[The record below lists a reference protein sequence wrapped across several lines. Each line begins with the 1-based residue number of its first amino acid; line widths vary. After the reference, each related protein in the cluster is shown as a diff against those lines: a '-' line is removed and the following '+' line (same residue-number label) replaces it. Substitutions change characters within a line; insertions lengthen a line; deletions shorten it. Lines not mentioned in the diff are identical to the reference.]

1 MYYGF
6 HTFSIPYGG
15 RVYLITGATGTV
27 GRPLLA
33 ELHGQA
39 VRAVTRDPSRLPGAV
54 AAPDVTGVTALFL
67 HPRAVGLGAA
77 DLLARAK
84 AAGVR
89 RVVVLSA
96 VNVDDPLDEQPSRC
110 NGDRNTEVEAA
121 AIGSGLEWVSLR
133 AAYFAINA
141 AWSWAP
147 QLRAGD
153 VVRAPFPRAAEA
165 PVDPRDLAA
174 VAARALVAD
183 DYVGRKLVLTGPE
196 SLTQEEMVATI
207 GRVLGRDVRFDPVP
221 AAVAAARMVEHGHR
235 PEFVAALMA
244 RYERENGRPAHVS
257 GDVEKVLGR
266 PARSFADW
274 VADHTDLFG
283 RTS

>member
-1 MYYGF
+1 M
-6 HTFSIPYGG
+6 
-15 RVYLITGATGTV
+15 YLITGATGTV

-33 ELHGQA
+33 ELHDHA

-54 AAPDVTGVTALFL
+54 TEPDFTDVTALFL

-77 DLLARAK
+77 DLLARAR

-96 VNVDDPLDEQPSRC
+96 INVDDPLDEQPSRF

-133 AAYFAINA
+133 AAYFAINTA
-141 AWSWAP
+141 YSWGP

-153 VVRAPFPRAAEA
+153 VVRAPFPQAAEA

-183 DYVGRKLVLTGPE
+183 DFVGRKLVLTGPE
-196 SLTQEEMVATI
+196 SLTQKEMVTTI
-207 GRVLGRDVRFDPVP
+207 GRVLDRNVRFEPVP
-221 AAVAAARMVEHGHR
+221 AQIAAAGMVKHGHR

-266 PARSFADW
+266 SARPFADW
-274 VADHTDLFG
+274 VTDHAALFA
-283 RTS
+283 RTP

>member
-1 MYYGF
+1 M
-6 HTFSIPYGG
+6 
-15 RVYLITGATGTV
+15 YLITGATGTV

-54 AAPDVTGVTALFL
+54 TEPDFTGVTALFL

-96 VNVDDPLDEQPSRC
+96 MNVDDPLDEQPSRF
-110 NGDRNTEVEAA
+110 NGDRNKEVEAA

-133 AAYFAINA
+133 AGYFAINT
-141 AWSWAP
+141 AWSWGP
-147 QLRAGD
+147 QIRVGD
-153 VVRAPFPRAAEA
+153 VVRAPFPHVAEA

-174 VAARALVAD
+174 VAARALVD
-183 DYVGRKLVLTGPE
+183 DDLVGRRLVLTGPE
-196 SLTQEEMVATI
+196 SLTHERLVATI
-207 GRVLGRDVRFDPVP
+207 GRVLGRELRYSEVP
-221 AAVAAARMVEHGHR
+221 ASVAAAGMVAHGQR

-266 PARSFADW
+266 PARTFADW
-274 VADHTDLFG
+274 VADHAEYF
-283 RTS
+283 R

>member
-1 MYYGF
+1 M
-6 HTFSIPYGG
+6 
-15 RVYLITGATGTV
+15 YLITGATGTV

-33 ELHGQA
+33 ELRGHA

-54 AAPDVTGVTALFL
+54 SEPDVTGVTAMFL

-96 VNVDDPLDEQPSRC
+96 MNVDDPPDEQPSRF
-110 NGDRNTEVEAA
+110 NGDRNKEVEAA

-133 AAYFAINA
+133 AGYFAINT
-141 AWSWAP
+141 AWSWGP

-153 VVRAPFPRAAEA
+153 VVRAPFPRMAEA

-174 VAARALVAD
+174 VAARALVD
-183 DYVGRKLVLTGPE
+183 DDLAGRKLVLTGPE
-196 SLTQEEMVATI
+196 SLTHEQLVATI
-207 GRVLGRDVRFDPVP
+207 GRVLGRELRLSEVP
-221 AAVAAARMVEHGHR
+221 ASAAVAGMIEHGQR

-266 PARSFADW
+266 PARTFADW
-274 VADHTDLFG
+274 VADHVEYF
-283 RTS
+283 R

>member
-1 MYYGF
+1 M
-6 HTFSIPYGG
+6 
-15 RVYLITGATGTV
+15 YLITGATGTV
-27 GRPLLA
+27 GRPLLE

-39 VRAVTRDPSRLPGAV
+39 VRPVTRDPSGLPGAV
-54 AAPDVTGVTALFL
+54 DFTDVTTLFL

-77 DLLARAK
+77 ELLARAK

-96 VNVDDPLDEQPSRC
+96 VNVDDPLDEQPSRF

-133 AAYFAINA
+133 AAYFAINTA
-141 AWSWAP
+141 YSWGP

-153 VVRAPFPRAAEA
+153 VVRAPFPLAAEA

-174 VAARALVAD
+174 VAARALAD
-183 DYVGRKLVLTGPE
+183 DELTGRKLVLTGPE

-207 GRVLGRDVRFDPVP
+207 GRVLGRDVRFEPVP
-221 AAVAAARMVEHGHR
+221 AEVAATGMARQGHR
-235 PEFVAALMA
+235 PEFVAALLA
-244 RYERENGRPAHVS
+244 RYDRENGRPAHVS

-266 PARSFADW
+266 PARTFADW
-274 VADHTDLFG
+274 VADHADLFA
-283 RTS
+283 RTP

>member
-1 MYYGF
+1 
-6 HTFSIPYGG
+6 
-15 RVYLITGATGTV
+15 VYLITGATGTV

-33 ELHGQA
+33 ELRDHP

-54 AAPDVTGVTALFL
+54 AEPDFTDVTAVFL

-96 VNVDDPLDEQPSRC
+96 VNVDDPLDEQPSRF

-133 AAYFAINA
+133 AAYFTINT
-141 AWSWAP
+141 AWSWGP

-153 VVRAPFPRAAEA
+153 VVRAPYPRMAEA

-174 VAARALVAD
+174 VAARALTAD
-183 DYVGRKLVLTGPE
+183 DYVGHKLVLTGPE
-196 SLTQEEMVATI
+196 SLTQEDMVATI
-207 GRVLGRDVRFDPVP
+207 GRALGRDVRFEPVP
-221 AAVAAARMVEHGHR
+221 AAIAAAGMVKHGHR

-244 RYERENGRPAHVS
+244 RFERESGRPAHVS

-266 PARSFADW
+266 PARSLADW
-274 VADHTDLFG
+274 VADHADMFG

>member
-1 MYYGF
+1 M
-6 HTFSIPYGG
+6 
-15 RVYLITGATGTV
+15 YLITGATGTV

-33 ELHGQA
+33 ELHGHA

-54 AAPDVTGVTALFL
+54 AEPDFTDVTAVFL

-96 VNVDDPLDEQPSRC
+96 ANVDDPFDEQPSRF
-110 NGDRNTEVEAA
+110 NGDRNKEVEAA

-133 AAYFAINA
+133 VSYFAINT
-141 AWSWAP
+141 AWSWGP
-147 QLRAGD
+147 QIRVGD
-153 VVRAPFPRAAEA
+153 VVRAPFPHMAEA

-174 VAARALVAD
+174 VAARALVD
-183 DYVGRKLVLTGPE
+183 DDLVGRKLVLTGPE
-196 SLTQEEMVATI
+196 SLTHEQLVATI
-207 GRVLGRDVRFDPVP
+207 GRVLGRELRFSEVP
-221 AAVAAARMVEHGHR
+221 APAAAAGMVAHGQR

-266 PARSFADW
+266 PARAFADW
-274 VADHTDLFG
+274 VADHAEYF
-283 RTS
+283 R

>member
-1 MYYGF
+1 MYYDF

-15 RVYLITGATGTV
+15 RVYLITGATGTI

-54 AAPDVTGVTALFL
+54 AEPDVTGVTALFL
-67 HPRAVGLGAA
+67 HPRAVGLGAT

-96 VNVDDPLDEQPSRC
+96 TNVDDPLDDQPSRF
-110 NGDRNTEVEAA
+110 NGDRNKEVEAA
-121 AIGSGLEWVSLR
+121 AIGSGLEWVRLR
-133 AAYFAINA
+133 AGYFAINTV
-141 AWSWAP
+141 WSWGP
-147 QLRAGD
+147 QIRVGD
-153 VVRAPFPRAAEA
+153 VVRAPFPHMAEA

-174 VAARALVAD
+174 VAARALVD
-183 DYVGRKLVLTGPE
+183 DDLVGRKLVLTGPE
-196 SLTQEEMVATI
+196 SLTHEQLVATI
-207 GRVLGRDVRFDPVP
+207 GRMLGRELRYSEVP
-221 AAVAAARMVEHGHR
+221 ALAAAAGMVAHGQR

-266 PARSFADW
+266 PARTFADW
-274 VADHTDLFG
+274 VADHAEYF
-283 RTS
+283 R